1 VQAPAWN
8 SITKAF
14 SKNSKVAFGDVN
26 LAEQDI
32 RGDYDPGAGGWPT
45 IRYFNKETGL
55 KGRPYTKKTDDAM
68 CDELGNEEYMQAYV
82 EEAGGVMLCEDFDCL
97 CGRKEGGCAKKEV
110 DCARPH
116 WPGHGSMPRTCLLGA
131 SPTRARLRADYNKF
145 KDEQADVIQ
154 SRLRIL
160 SGSLAKAAKKD
171 EWMSQR
177 VAILKL
183 LAATSAA
190 GGKQEL

>member
-1 VQAPAWN
+1 
-8 SITKAF
+8 
-14 SKNSKVAFGDVN
+14 VAFGDVN

-55 KGRPYTKKTDDAM
+55 KGRPYAKKTDDAM

-97 CGRKEGGCAKKEV
+97 CDRKEGGCAKKEV
-110 DCARPH
+110 DY
-116 WPGHGSMPRTCLLGA
+116 
-131 SPTRARLRADYNKF
+131 YNKF
-145 KDEQADVIQ
+145 KGEQADVIQ